1 MSSVPPL
8 LAIDVSRLN
17 NSFNVISFISSNPS
31 IKHFHHFYTSPGIP
45 GLNLGVFNPG
55 FSGYIN
61 AYVVAGAVGADQLL
75 CSGIGC
81 GHTFAAGIMSFVMP

>member
-1 MSSVPPL
+1 MSFSSYPP
-8 LAIDVSRLN
+8 IHQLN
-17 NSFNVISFISSNPS
+17 ISI
-31 IKHFHHFYTSPGIP
+31 TSTHPLGIP
-45 GLNLGVFNPG
+45 GLNLGVSNPG

-61 AYVVAGAVGADQLL
+61 VYGVVVVVGADQLL